1 MVSSTISYF
10 RSDILQYLSKIFR
23 LENFHEKDIQRL
35 LRISEIRK
43 YQRGQLI
50 SEKGKTSRNIYYLIS
65 GRIQVELTENFIQV
79 YSHTGAHFGEMS
91 VFNGNYNPYTI
102 IALEDSIF
110 VAINLKRL
118 ENLLETD
125 SYPFKYII
133 FRKIAEDLSSKLQ
146 STTNELIKIRNEIS
160 CMKTNIE
167 TVHRDNSLKSPD

>member
-65 GRIQVELTENFIQV
+65 GRIQVELNRKL
-79 YSHTGAHFGEMS
+79 YS
-91 VFNGNYNPYTI
+91 
-102 IALEDSIF
+102 
-110 VAINLKRL
+110 
-118 ENLLETD
+118 
-125 SYPFKYII
+125 
-133 FRKIAEDLSSKLQ
+133 
-146 STTNELIKIRNEIS
+146 
-160 CMKTNIE
+160 
-167 TVHRDNSLKSPD
+167 SL